1 MTSRVVPAILL
12 VLLVVIHAQLWVGR
26 GSLPNVSAL
35 QRKLDQQRAANAQ
48 ARLVNEQLASEVDDL
63 RAGLG
68 LVEERARIEL
78 GMVKPNEIF
87 VQVAPR
93 SPAHHGG
100 NSVIGLP
107 VDGDLPGRQVHRVH
121 IGVDEGNQALAGLA
135 RVLAADHQH
144 LLRAGG

>member
-35 QRKLDQQRAANAQ
+35 QRKLQQRAANAQ

-93 SPAHHGG
+93 
-100 NSVIGLP
+100 
-107 VDGDLPGRQVHRVH
+107 
-121 IGVDEGNQALAGLA
+121 
-135 RVLAADHQH
+135 
-144 LLRAGG
+144 